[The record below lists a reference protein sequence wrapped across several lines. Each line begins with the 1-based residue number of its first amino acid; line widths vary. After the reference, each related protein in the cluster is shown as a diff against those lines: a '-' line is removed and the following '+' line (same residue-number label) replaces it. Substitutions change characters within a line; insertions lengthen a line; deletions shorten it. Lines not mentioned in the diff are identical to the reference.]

1 MVTDD
6 IYGQVEIESYTGIT
20 RGEGLSVI
28 ATIENGSVVS
38 LTWNQ
43 RSYEPITQPT
53 AYQYDTPPVLEFI
66 PKMDRVVVLKQMF

>member
-1 MVTDD
+1 MISTV
-6 IYGQVEIESYTGIT
+6 QVEIESYTGIT

-53 AYQYDTPPVLEFI
+53 AYQYDTATSS
-66 PKMDRVVVLKQMF
+66 